1 MLTFLATA
9 MMSCITATVYYKPL
23 QTRVRHNLEPSKL
36 GVRCGMRRR
45 QSIGSM
51 QWQCWSAWV
60 SLFQKTV
67 CSAALPCTLT
77 SPQIFASS
85 AQKEVSTSMSVA
97 TYCTSC
103 AKPSQKPVV
112 PRDRHALYVLCRSQR
127 SHRATAGGDGNRQH
141 LLKWLCC
148 MSFF

>member
-23 QTRVRHNLEPSKL
+23 QTRVRHNLEPSEL
-36 GVRCGMRRR
+36 GVRCGITRR
-45 QSIGSM
+45 QSTGSM
-51 QWQCWSAWV
+51 HCWSACV

-67 CSAALPCTLT
+67 CSALHADKPTNLRKLSAKGGVHLNECGHILHIMCQAKSEASGATGLT
-77 SPQIFASS
+77 CPI
-85 AQKEVSTSMSVA
+85 
-97 TYCTSC
+97 C
-103 AKPSQKPVV
+103 AVQE
-112 PRDRHALYVLCRSQR
+112 
-127 SHRATAGGDGNRQH
+127 HRTAGGDGNRQH